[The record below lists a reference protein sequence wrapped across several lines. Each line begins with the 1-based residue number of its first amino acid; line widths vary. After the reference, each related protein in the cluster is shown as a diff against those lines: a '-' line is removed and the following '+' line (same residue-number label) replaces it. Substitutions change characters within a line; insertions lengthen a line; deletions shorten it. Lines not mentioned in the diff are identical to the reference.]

1 MEIIEM
7 KEIAVYGAGGLG
19 RETVCLLQ
27 KINSQQKNW
36 DFIGFFDDGQPVGTL
51 NEYGRVLGGICEL
64 NAWKKELNVIIAI
77 GNPHSLM
84 QVSRKI
90 TNPLIMFPNIIYG
103 FSCADEDNFS
113 IGKGNIIGGS
123 TYFSCN
129 VSIGDFNIL
138 NGSVQLGHDVTLGSY
153 NVLMPGVRIS
163 GETTIGDGNLFGVN
177 SIVLQQLKIGSGVRL
192 GAGSVLMHKPKANS
206 LYIGNPAKIFKY

>member
-64 NAWKKELNVIIAI
+64 NAWKKELNVACSGKKIIPSIRSGCLRLA
-77 GNPHSLM
+77 SC
-84 QVSRKI
+84 I
-90 TNPLIMFPNIIYG
+90 T
-103 FSCADEDNFS
+103 DR
-113 IGKGNIIGGS
+113 
-123 TYFSCN
+123 T
-129 VSIGDFNIL
+129 IL
-138 NGSVQLGHDVTLGSY
+138 NGHDFILKGHWRNSRNHSY
-153 NVLMPGVRIS
+153 CREPIFCWRSFV
-163 GETTIGDGNLFGVN
+163 
-177 SIVLQQLKIGSGVRL
+177 KK
-192 GAGSVLMHKPKANS
+192 AGSLNRQ
-206 LYIGNPAKIFKY
+206 LIITGNPLWSFRPNRF